1 MHIPDGY
8 LSPST
13 CAVMYGAAAPFWY
26 LSVQRLQKTLTTRLV
41 PLISIMSAFSFVIMM
56 FNLPLPGGTTGHA
69 VGMGLAAIVLGPWG
83 SILAISIALI
93 LQALLFGDG
102 GILSIGANC
111 FNMAIVGSLVAY
123 GVYRLLAGR
132 AALSAPRRAIAGALA
147 GYIAIN
153 VAAFLAAVEFGI
165 QPLLFTDANGVPLY
179 SFYPLSVAIPAMMI
193 GHLTF
198 AGLAEGVI
206 TGGVVAYLQ
215 RADPA
220 LLRLSAPRDLGEEAA
235 ATPAGKRSSWKPLA
249 LGLVILA
256 LLSPLG
262 LLASGTAWGEWGSS
276 EVGVEQIGFHLRSL
290 SDTDRTALAGELSRL
305 GGTTADPEAAREL
318 RAAGE
323 LLGSGDQA
331 GATKPLDKQIATL
344 RAANPSQYPQISTLA
359 ASVNEPTGLKRW
371 SAFWTAPIPDYAP
384 GFLKSTIAGYIISAV
399 VGITLVVGIAA
410 LISRLLVRRR
420 PLAGNES

>member
-41 PLISIMSAFSFVIMM
+41 PLISIMSAFCFVIMM

-132 AALSAPRRAIAGALA
+132 AALNAPRRVIAGALA

-165 QPLLFTDANGVPLY
+165 QPLLFTDPSGVPLY
-179 SFYPLSVAIPAMMI
+179 SFYPLSVAIPAMML

-220 LLRLSAPRDLGEEAA
+220 LLRLSAPRDLGETVT
-235 ATPAGKRSSWKPLA
+235 ATPAGKRASWKPLVI
-249 LGLVILA
+249 GLVILA

-262 LLASGTAWGEWGSS
+262 LLASGTAWGEWGSN
-276 EVGVEQIGFHLRSL
+276 EVGAEQIGFHLRSL
-290 SDTDRTALAGELSRL
+290 SETNRTALAGELTRL
-305 GGTTADPEAAREL
+305 GGTTADPDSAREL

-323 LLGSGDQA
+323 LLVSNNQV
-331 GATKPLDKQIATL
+331 GATTSLDTQLEAL
-344 RAANPSQYPQISTLA
+344 RAADKSQYPQIATLT
-359 ASVNEPTGLKRW
+359 ASVNEPNGLKQW
-371 SAFWTAPIPDYAP
+371 SSFWTAPIPHYAP

-399 VGITLVVGIAA
+399 IGIAVVVGFAA
-410 LISRLLVRRR
+410 LIGRLLVRRR
-420 PLAGNES
+420 RLTGSES

>member
-26 LSVQRLQKTLTTRLV
+26 LAVQRLQKTLTTRLV

-83 SILAISIALI
+83 SILSVSIALI

-102 GILSIGANC
+102 GILAIGANC
-111 FNMAIVGSLVAY
+111 FNMAVVGSLVAY

-132 AALSAPRRAIAGALA
+132 AALGAPRRAIAGALA

-165 QPLLFTDANGVPLY
+165 QPLLFTDPSGVPLY
-179 SFYPLSVAIPAMMI
+179 SFYPLSVAIPAMML

-220 LLRLSAPRDLGEEAA
+220 LLRLSAPRDLGDTATAA
-235 ATPAGKRSSWKPLA
+235 PAGKRSWQPLA
-249 LGLVILA
+249 IGLVILA

-262 LLASGTAWGEWGSS
+262 LLASGTAWGEWGSD
-276 EVGVEQIGFHLRSL
+276 EVGAEQIGFHLRGL
-290 SDTDRTALAGELSRL
+290 SEPDRTALAGELSRL

-323 LLGSGDQA
+323 LLGSNDQA
-331 GATKPLDKQIATL
+331 GATDSLDKQIETL
-344 RAANPSQYPQISTLA
+344 RAANGTQYPQIAALA
-359 ASVNEPTGLKRW
+359 ASVKEPTGLKQW
-371 SAFWTAPIPDYAP
+371 SSFWTAPIPDYAP

-399 VGITLVVGIAA
+399 VGIAVVVGLAA
-410 LISRLLVRRR
+410 LIGRLLVRRR
-420 PLAGNES
+420 PLTGSES